1 MRRLVRLTV
10 FWLLAAALPLQ
21 GVAAATMRSCAPV
34 GHHGNAMPASPHGHD
49 AGLAIVAPAATD
61 AVATIHRHA
70 GDASHA
76 GHANQAGHASHASM
90 DHGDDSNARSDAGG
104 AVAKCSAC
112 SFCCTGAAAPAH
124 LLVFGPLDLPEFYAP
139 FAARSVAAF
148 VSEGLERP
156 PRTVLA

>member
-10 FWLLAAALPLQ
+10 FLLLAAALPLQ
-21 GVAAATMRSCAPV
+21 GVSAATMLSCAPV

-49 AGLAIVAPAATD
+49 ATAATVAPAALD
-61 AVATIHRHA
+61 AAA
-70 GDASHA
+70 
-76 GHANQAGHASHASM
+76 ANRDHASHAAVGH
-90 DHGDDSNARSDAGG
+90 DHATHATVDQGDNSDARPGAGG

-112 SFCCTGAAAPAH
+112 SFCCTGAAAPAQ

-156 PRTVLA
+156 PRAFLA

>member
-1 MRRLVRLTV
+1 MRRLVRLGL

-21 GVAAATMRSCAPV
+21 GVAAATMLSCAPV
-34 GHHGNAMPASPHGHD
+34 GHHGNAGPASPHGHD
-49 AGLAIVAPAATD
+49 HAT
-61 AVATIHRHA
+61 
-70 GDASHA
+70 
-76 GHANQAGHASHASM
+76 HASV
-90 DHGDDSNARSDAGG
+90 DQGDDSDAPGAGG

-112 SFCCTGAAAPAH
+112 SFCCTGAAAPAR